1 MGGYLKP
8 LPRLCPKS
16 EHMYTV
22 KMQEFE
28 TYARRDIRIEAV
40 IIAPELDAL
49 IGGLLIKWVRI
60 QRCNVERDEF
70 SIISGN
76 ALQPSEL
83 EQVASALHGSGCMD
97 SLRV

>member
-1 MGGYLKP
+1 MSVIMGGYLKP

-49 IGGLLIKWVRI
+49 IGGLVSPSFCLACFSNSLNSSVLCWLRFQSSAALSPLI
-60 QRCNVERDEF
+60 
-70 SIISGN
+70 
-76 ALQPSEL
+76 EL
-83 EQVASALHGSGCMD
+83 STVD
-97 SLRV
+97 